1 MAQQIGITIAIK
13 AVEIG
18 LEGIR
23 GLVHGVGS
31 VYNKLPSS
39 ETVSNTVQSLG
50 NKIRQ
55 AQVSPTSITHD
66 GLNIIEPF
74 KTVDVSPESFD
85 AHGIE
90 LLETGL
96 LHSSKKQVQQ
106 EPIYDLEMGNSTEQ
120 IQWGNTSVIMDQSGR
135 IYDSH
140 YRELDLHMW
149 NNGIVLHKNWHIVN
163 DDSSS
168 DEILLGD
175 EILPGDV

>member
-23 GLVHGVGS
+23 GLVHGACT
-31 VYNKLPSS
+31 VYDSLPSS

-66 GLNIIEPF
+66 GWDIIESF
-74 KTVDVSPESFD
+74 NTVDVSPESFD

-90 LLETGL
+90 LLEAGL

-106 EPIYDLEMGNSTEQ
+106 EPIYDLEMGISTEQ

-140 YRELDLHMW
+140 YRELDRNMW
-149 NNGIVLHKNWHIVN
+149 DKGRILHK
-163 DDSSS
+163 
-168 DEILLGD
+168 
-175 EILPGDV
+175 